1 MPNAG
6 AALLETRIPSP
17 KPEWLSQLKEKIIE
31 PELPII
37 DPHHHLWDMRGNRYL
52 LDELIEDLGSGHNVV
67 ATVFLE
73 CAAMYR
79 YEGPPQMRP
88 IGETEFVNGIAAMA
102 ASGNYGKTKI
112 CAGIVG
118 FADLTLGAS
127 VIEVLEAQI
136 NAGGGK
142 FKGIRYG
149 AGFDKSDV
157 INNSHTNPPPG
168 LYGTHKFREGFAK
181 LADYSLSFEAWL
193 YHTQIDEVSMLAD
206 AFPDQNIVLNHF
218 GGPIG
223 IGPYENKRAE
233 VFANWKK
240 SILNLSKR
248 ANVYVKLGG
257 LGMVLNGYQFE
268 NRQIPPNSNELANEW
283 RPFFETTI
291 EAFGPDRCMF
301 ESNFPVDKVTST
313 YAVYWNTF
321 KRLVSHATKDD
332 KRYLF
337 HDTAKNFY
345 RLDL

>member
-17 KPEWLSQLKEKIIE
+17 KLEWLSQLKEKIIE

-79 YEGPPQMRP
+79 SEGPPQMRP

-102 ASGNYGKTKI
+102 ASGKYGKTKI

-149 AGFDKSDV
+149 AGFDESDV

-168 LYGTHKFREGFAK
+168 LYSNHKFREGFAK

-193 YHTQIDEVSMLAD
+193 YHTQIAEVSMLAD
-206 AFPDQNIVLNHF
+206 AFPAQNIVLNHF

-248 ANVYVKLGG
+248 PNVFVKLGG
-257 LGMVLNGYQFE
+257 LGMVLNGYRFE
-268 NRQIPPNSNELANEW
+268 NKQMPPNSNELANEW

-291 EAFGPDRCMF
+291 EAFGP
-301 ESNFPVDKVTST
+301 
-313 YAVYWNTF
+313 
-321 KRLVSHATKDD
+321 
-332 KRYLF
+332 
-337 HDTAKNFY
+337 
-345 RLDL
+345 